1 MIMKKIDV
9 IIQADSIGK
18 SFEAVIDPDKDYGL
32 SFGLLGEG
40 STVQECKDDFY
51 ESADEMKEY
60 YDEIGKEFP
69 TDLMFIF
76 KYDVASFLELYS
88 NRFTLAGLQTIT
100 GINQKQLSHY
110 LNGVKK
116 PRMST
121 IEKIEKNIHDFANEL
136 SKVHFV

>member
-1 MIMKKIDV
+1 MRKIDV
-9 IIQADSIGK
+9 IIQADLLEK
-18 SFEAVIDPDKDYGL
+18 RFEAVIDSDKDYGL

-40 STVQECKDDFY
+40 SAVQECKDDFY
-51 ESADEMKEY
+51 KSVEEMKEY
-60 YDEIGKEFP
+60 YDEIGREFP
-69 TDLMFIF
+69 DDLVFNF

-88 NRFTLAGLQTIT
+88 NRFTLAGLQAIT